1 MGRITVDGSQTQF
14 SCKLTVDPKLW
25 DTKGGR
31 VTGRSSA
38 ALETNRMLDKMRVRI
53 NKHYQEIME
62 RDNFVTAEK
71 VKNAFLGL
79 EHRYHTLMQV
89 FRQHNEDYE
98 KQVDAGMKAKG
109 TLLKYRTVYKHLQE
123 FLTIRYRVKD
133 IALKELTPA
142 FISDF
147 EMFLRTDK
155 HCCTNTVWL
164 YVCPLRTMVF
174 IAINNEW
181 LTRDPFR
188 EYEIKKEE
196 TTRSFLTKEEIR
208 LLMEGRLKN
217 AKQELYRDL
226 YLFCAFTGLSFAD
239 MRNLTEKNV
248 VRDHEGN
255 LWIETRRQKT
265 GTPENVRLLDIAI
278 EIMKKYRG
286 VVPDGKLFP
295 MLTKE
300 SMNIHLKK
308 MAAQCGIDRN
318 LSFHMARHSFA
329 SQICLSQGVPIETVS
344 KAMGHR
350 NISTTQRYAKVTD
363 EKVDRDVTVLEHE
376 ITGKYTLS
384 GIDQPPSTI
393 LKDMSLR
400 EIRRRERKEI
410 LNPMEGV

>member
-1 MGRITVDGSQTQF
+1 MKSTFSVIYYLKRQVVKKDGTVPVMGRITVDGSQTQF

-31 VTGRSSA
+31 VTGRSTA

-53 NKHYQEIME
+53 NRHYQEIME

-98 KQVDAGMKAKG
+98 KQVEAGMKAKG
-109 TLLKYRTVYKHLQE
+109 TLLKYRTVYKHMQE
-123 FLTIRYRVKD
+123 FLDIRYHVKD

-208 LLMEGRLKN
+208 LLMEGKLKN

-226 YLFCAFTGLSFAD
+226 YLFCAFTGLSFSD
-239 MRNLTEKNV
+239 MRNLTE
-248 VRDHEGN
+248 
-255 LWIETRRQKT
+255 
-265 GTPENVRLLDIAI
+265 ENIRTYFD
-278 EIMKKYRG
+278 
-286 VVPDGKLFP
+286 
-295 MLTKE
+295 
-300 SMNIHLKK
+300 
-308 MAAQCGIDRN
+308 
-318 LSFHMARHSFA
+318 
-329 SQICLSQGVPIETVS
+329 
-344 KAMGHR
+344 
-350 NISTTQRYAKVTD
+350 
-363 EKVDRDVTVLEHE
+363 EHE
-376 ITGKYTLS
+376 WIN
-384 GIDQPPSTI
+384 I
-393 LKDMSLR
+393 
-400 EIRRRERKEI
+400 
-410 LNPMEGV
+410 N

>member
-1 MGRITVDGSQTQF
+1 MKSTFSVIFYLKRQAVKKDGTVPVMGRITVDGTQTQF
-14 SCKLTVDPKLW
+14 SSKLSVDPRLW

-31 VTGRSSA
+31 VTGKSSA
-38 ALETNRMLDKMRVRI
+38 ALETNRLLDKMRVSI
-53 NKHYQEIME
+53 NRHYQEIME

-79 EHRYHTLMQV
+79 EHRHHTLMQV

-98 KQVDAGMKAKG
+98 KQVEAGMKAKG

-123 FLTIRYRVKD
+123 FLDIRYHVKD

-208 LLMEGRLKN
+208 LLMDGKLKN

-226 YLFCAFTGLSFAD
+226 YLFCAFTGLSFSD
-239 MRNLTEKNV
+239 MRSLTEENI
-248 VRDHEGN
+248 RTYFDEHE
-255 LWIETRRQKT
+255 WININRQKT
-265 GTPENVRLLDIAI
+265 GVVSNIRLL
-278 EIMKKYRG
+278 
-286 VVPDGKLFP
+286 L
-295 MLTKE
+295 L
-300 SMNIHLKK
+300 
-308 MAAQCGIDRN
+308 Q
-318 LSFHMARHSFA
+318 
-329 SQICLSQGVPIETVS
+329 
-344 KAMGHR
+344 
-350 NISTTQRYAKVTD
+350 
-363 EKVDRDVTVLEHE
+363 
-376 ITGKYTLS
+376 
-384 GIDQPPSTI
+384 
-393 LKDMSLR
+393 
-400 EIRRRERKEI
+400 
-410 LNPMEGV
+410 